1 MHRSSQV
8 SRGRPGSRGTLGIAL
23 AAMCIGATGCTP
35 TSLGIFL
42 PFING
47 AVGANEITT
56 EARALG
62 VHTIRFSQDVTQ
74 PVRPT
79 FAIFARNGIKVVLDV
94 HNDPQPNANGHNVS
108 HPPASPAEVSVF
120 RQQVASTLDGM
131 PPPRLVQVENEE
143 NSTAFFQGRMQ
154 DYVNELNATVEAAHA
169 RDIKV
174 TNGGITSSPLALLT
188 WQDLEDRGLDAEADD
203 FAARVFG
210 DQPAVLQDLRRE
222 PFIGLRSQSLQGAWD
237 RAKELIPAFRQSAM
251 DYVNFHWYDDDSR
264 ALRQAVEYLARAT
277 GKPVVTTEIG
287 QHNANPD
294 VVTGHLMTLIDQL
307 HLRLVIWF
315 DADGMPALGLHDE
328 PGQLRPNGQTFKSYV
343 TAHAG
348 SLD

>member
-1 MHRSSQV
+1 M
-8 SRGRPGSRGTLGIAL
+8 
-23 AAMCIGATGCTP
+23 GATGCTP

-108 HPPASPAEVSVF
+108 HPPASPGEVAVF
-120 RQQVASTLDGM
+120 RQQVANTLDGM
-131 PPPRLVQVENEE
+131 PAPRLVQVENEE
-143 NSTAFFQGRMQ
+143 NSTAFFQGRMP

-174 TNGGITSSPLALLT
+174 TNGGITSRPLALLT
-188 WQDLEDRGLDAEADD
+188 WQDLEDRGLTPRPTTSPPGCSRTSPRSCRTFAESPS
-203 FAARVFG
+203 
-210 DQPAVLQDLRRE
+210 PACATS
-222 PFIGLRSQSLQGAWD
+222 P
-237 RAKELIPAFRQSAM
+237 
-251 DYVNFHWYDDDSR
+251 SR
-264 ALRQAVEYLARAT
+264 AL
-277 GKPVVTTEIG
+277 G
-287 QHNANPD
+287 
-294 VVTGHLMTLIDQL
+294 
-307 HLRLVIWF
+307 
-315 DADGMPALGLHDE
+315 
-328 PGQLRPNGQTFKSYV
+328 
-343 TAHAG
+343 TAPR
-348 SLD
+348 S